1 MIDNLILGFE
11 TAFTPENLLWC
22 LIGVVLGTVIGLMP
36 GLGSTTGVAIL
47 IPVTLTMEP
56 VTALI
61 MLAGIYYGAQ
71 YGGSITSILIA
82 TPGDSSSVVTVIDGY
97 QLARKGKAGVALAVS
112 AISSFG
118 AAIISLIG
126 LMLIAPLF
134 AQFALRFGP
143 VENLAVMT
151 LGLVTVASFAGS
163 QLSKALVMTGIGL
176 LIATVG
182 VAAIFSD
189 ARYTFGNVNFLG
201 GIPFIEVMIGLFAIG
216 EVLYQLRQGN
226 PKPIRTRF
234 RDMVISRKDLAR
246 TVAPTARGGLVGF
259 ILGALPGAGATL
271 ATFMAYGFEKRV
283 SKNRAEMGSG
293 AIEGVAAPEAANNSA
308 ANASLVPTL
317 ALGIPGGG
325 TTAVLLGA
333 FTIYGLQPGP
343 LLFDN
348 QPALV
353 WGLLVSFF
361 IGNVILLIL
370 NLPLA
375 PVFAMLLRL
384 RYRWLYP
391 IILLTSLVGAYAVS
405 NNIFG
410 VWVALIAG
418 VIGYFFKV
426 LDLPVAPLV
435 LGLVLGPLF
444 ERALVQT
451 SALGEGN
458 FAIIFQSPIAL
469 TIFALAILFVFAP
482 SLMERKSRKKV
493 TGSQDSTG
501 VAIPATEASKVKSG
515 TNPDT
520 HDSRDDKS

>member
-1 MIDNLILGFE
+1 MLDNLILGFQ
-11 TAFTPENLLWC
+11 TALTPENLLWC

-47 IPVTLTMEP
+47 IPLTLTMEP

-71 YGGSITSILIA
+71 YGSSITSILIA

-126 LMLIAPLF
+126 LMLLAPLF
-134 AQFALRFGP
+134 AQFALNFGP

-151 LGLVTVASFAGS
+151 LGLLTVASFAGA

-176 LIATVG
+176 LVSTVG
-182 VAAIFSD
+182 VAAVFSD
-189 ARYTFGNVNFLG
+189 ARYTFGSMNLLS
-201 GIPFIEVMIGLFAIG
+201 GIPFIEVMIGLFAIS
-216 EVLYQLRQGN
+216 EVLYQLRRGN

-234 RDMVISRKDLAR
+234 RDMIISRSDMKR
-246 TVAPTARGGLVGF
+246 IPGPTARGGLVGF

-283 SKNRAEMGSG
+283 SKNRDQMGKG
-293 AIEGVAAPEAANNSA
+293 AIEGVASPEAANNSA

-343 LLFDN
+343 LLFDK

-361 IGNVILLIL
+361 IGNLILLVL

-375 PVFAMLLRL
+375 PVFAMLLRI
-384 RYRWLYP
+384 RYTILYP
-391 IILLTSLVGAYAVS
+391 IILLTSLVGAFAVS
-405 NNIFG
+405 GTMFG

-418 VIGYFFKV
+418 VIGYVFKV

-444 ERALVQT
+444 EKALVQT
-451 SALGEGN
+451 SALGDGN
-458 FAIIFQSPIAL
+458 FGVIFSSPIAL
-469 TIFALAILFVFAP
+469 IIFAIAALFLIAP
-482 SLMERKSRKKV
+482 VIFNRRAKRKATRVHQPQQPSAV
-493 TGSQDSTG
+493 NTSTGSDNGSNNSEG
-501 VAIPATEASKVKSG
+501 DRP
-515 TNPDT
+515 
-520 HDSRDDKS
+520 